1 MNKIILLICVI
12 FTQINTT
19 AQTSDSKLMQINRR
33 KEIKGNLNSDFF
45 TQLKEKL
52 PDSDINPNELLTIF
66 YFPQSNNCPSFITK
80 VELEKV
86 ATEYKMDLEKNIPN
100 NFLVVLTN
108 KDLAE
113 GELKKANEISNFVKT
128 TFFTNEYHCYN
139 RILVYKKQ
147 FIALLG
153 DYNDDEALERIKKIV
168 K

>member
-1 MNKIILLICVI
+1 MQLNK
-12 FTQINTT
+12 
-19 AQTSDSKLMQINRR
+19 R
-33 KEIKGNLNSDFF
+33 KEIKGNLNTNFF
-45 TQLKEKL
+45 TQLKEKF

-86 ATEYKMDLEKNIPN
+86 ATEYKMDLEKNISN
-100 NFLVVLTN
+100 NFLVVLSD
-108 KDLAE
+108 KDLSDNE
-113 GELKKANEISNFVKT
+113 KKREEETSKLIEKIFFKNEH
-128 TFFTNEYHCYN
+128 HCYN
-139 RILVYKKQ
+139 RILVYKNK